1 MLQIRF
7 LISLRAAINFLVT
20 ALSYELSLSLLFLSI
35 LTSASVCFR
44 LSYNLVIYACRLR
57 LSTLSSMIVASN
69 LLLSSFKSLRSLC
82 ATDSSVRRV
91 FLSLLNYSLLL
102 ANSAERVESD
112 AQARVASLFSA
123 YREMFRLEVTYSKS
137 TTYLKDP

>member
-1 MLQIRF
+1 M
-7 LISLRAAINFLVT
+7 
-20 ALSYELSLSLLFLSI
+20 
-35 LTSASVCFR
+35 
-44 LSYNLVIYACRLR
+44 
-57 LSTLSSMIVASN
+57 
-69 LLLSSFKSLRSLC
+69 
-82 ATDSSVRRV
+82 RRV

-102 ANSAERVESD
+102 ANSAERVESA